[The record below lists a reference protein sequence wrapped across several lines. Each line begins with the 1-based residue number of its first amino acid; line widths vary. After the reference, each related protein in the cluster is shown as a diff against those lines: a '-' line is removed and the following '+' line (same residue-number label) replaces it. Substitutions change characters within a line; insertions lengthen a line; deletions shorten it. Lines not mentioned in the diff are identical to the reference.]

1 MEKRSNNNYLE
12 AQLVFDESVS
22 DELKEE
28 IINVLATTK
37 FNKLSYLIS
46 TYSYLL
52 VENVENSENKTTVV
66 GYIKK
71 FIKDESKFVFVIYN
85 NSKEIIKSFADMKI
99 KVKFNEYNGKLGII
113 TKIVVFDNS
122 QN

>member
-37 FNKLSYLIS
+37 FNKLSYPIS

-52 VENVENSENKTTVV
+52 FEFVENSENKTTVV

>member
-1 MEKRSNNNYLE
+1 MEKSSNNNYLE

-37 FNKLSYLIS
+37 FNKLSYPIS

-52 VENVENSENKTTVV
+52 FENVENSENKTTVV

-85 NSKEIIKSFADMKI
+85 NSKEIIKSFTDMKI

>member
-1 MEKRSNNNYLE
+1 MEKKSNNNYLE

-37 FNKLSYLIS
+37 FNKLSYPIS
-46 TYSYLL
+46 TYSYLIF
-52 VENVENSENKTTVV
+52 ENVENSENKTTVV

>member
-37 FNKLSYLIS
+37 FNKLSYPIS

-52 VENVENSENKTTVV
+52 FENVENSENKTTVV

>member
-22 DELKEE
+22 NELKEE

-37 FNKLSYLIS
+37 FNKLSYPIS

-52 VENVENSENKTTVV
+52 FENVENSENKTTVV

>member
-1 MEKRSNNNYLE
+1 MEKKSNNNYLE

-37 FNKLSYLIS
+37 FNKLSYPIS

-52 VENVENSENKTTVV
+52 FENVENSENKTTVV

-71 FIKDESKFVFVIYN
+71 FIKDESKFIFVIYN

>member
-1 MEKRSNNNYLE
+1 MEKKSNNNYLE

-37 FNKLSYLIS
+37 FNKLSYPIS

-52 VENVENSENKTTVV
+52 FENVENSENKTTVV